1 MLSTRNLLYSIAAF
15 GAVFDSAYSL
25 LDTNS
30 SSTVAVYWGQNSG
43 NTGQQRLSYYC
54 DNPNIDVFQLS
65 FVTRISGAAGLP
77 EIDFAN
83 QESHCTV
90 YPGTNLLNCPEIG
103 EDIKLC
109 QQKGKTVLISIGGAA
124 STERGFAS
132 EAAAIEAANKMWQ
145 IFGPVNAGNTAYRPF
160 GDAVIDG
167 FDFDFESSVTN
178 MVPFANQLRRLMD
191 ASAGRKYYLTAA
203 PQCMFP
209 DVANQEM
216 LNGAVAFDAIW
227 VQFYNNYCGANAFS
241 FGSMQQGSFNFDLW
255 DAWAK
260 SQSKNKQVKVFMGLP
275 GNAAAAGT
283 GYVAA
288 EQLREVVSWSKAFSS
303 FGGIMV
309 WDASSMY
316 ANQGYLES
324 VKTTLTG

>member
-1 MLSTRNLLYSIAAF
+1 
-15 GAVFDSAYSL
+15 
-25 LDTNS
+25 
-30 SSTVAVYWGQNSG
+30 
-43 NTGQQRLSYYC
+43 
-54 DNPNIDVFQLS
+54 
-65 FVTRISGAAGLP
+65 
-77 EIDFAN
+77 
-83 QESHCTV
+83 
-90 YPGTNLLNCPEIG
+90 
-103 EDIKLC
+103 
-109 QQKGKTVLISIGGAA
+109 
-124 STERGFAS
+124 
-132 EAAAIEAANKMWQ
+132 MWQ

-167 FDFDFESSVTN
+167 FDFDFETSVTN

-191 ASAGRKYYLTAA
+191 ASAGRLYYLTAA
-203 PQCMFP
+203 PQCVFP
-209 DVANQEM
+209 DVADQEM

-227 VQFYNNYCGANAFS
+227 VQFYNNYCGVNAFS
-241 FGSMQQGSFNFDLW
+241 LGSMQQGAFNFDLW

-260 SQSKNKQVKVFMGLP
+260 SQSKNKQVKVFIGLP

-303 FGGIMV
+303 LGGIMV

>member
-1 MLSTRNLLYSIAAF
+1 MLSTRNLLYWIAAF
-15 GAVFDSAYSL
+15 AAVFDSAYSL

-54 DNPNIDVFQLS
+54 DNPNID
-65 FVTRISGAAGLP
+65 RISGAAGLP
-77 EIDFAN
+77 EINFAN

-90 YPGTNLLNCPEIG
+90 HPGTNLLNCPEIG

-109 QQKGKTVLISIGGAA
+109 QQKGKTVLISIGGAT
-124 STERGFAS
+124 STEHGFTS

-145 IFGPVNAGNTAYRPF
+145 IFGPVDAANTAYRPF

-167 FDFDFESSVTN
+167 FDFDFETSVTN
-178 MVPFANQLRRLMD
+178 MCV
-191 ASAGRKYYLTAA
+191 
-203 PQCMFP
+203 FP
-209 DVANQEM
+209 DVADQKM

-227 VQFYNNYCGANAFS
+227 VQFYNNYCGVNAFS
-241 FGSMQQGSFNFDLW
+241 FGSMQQGAFNFDLW

-260 SQSKNKQVKVFMGLP
+260 SQSKNKQVKVFIGLP

-316 ANQGYLES
+316 ANEGYLES
-324 VKTTLTG
+324 AKTTLTG